1 MNISKIHT
9 GADELDELIGGGLE
23 NRVITQYYGE
33 PAGGKSTFC
42 LMSAV
47 SVLRSGK
54 SVIYIDSE
62 GFSAERFKQIAGD
75 NAKELASNL
84 ILFEPCDF
92 REQSI
97 MIDQC
102 REILE
107 RKNTGL
113 IVLDSIT
120 ALYRVNAASSGDVQR
135 QLSQQLIKLLAY
147 SRKYD
152 IPVIVTNQVYT
163 DIDTDRLSGLGGTS
177 LRHISKVIIRIERD
191 KNFRRAVLEKHRSK
205 PEGEYFRFEIT
216 EKGIKRISNP

>member
-1 MNISKIHT
+1 MDISKINT
-9 GADELDELIGGGLE
+9 GSDVLDELIGGGLE
-23 NRVITQYYGE
+23 KRVITQYYGE

-47 SVLRSGK
+47 SVLKSGG

-62 GFSAERFKQIAGD
+62 GFSAERYRQIAGE
-75 NAKELASNL
+75 NATEMAGNI

-107 RKNTGL
+107 KKNTGL
-113 IVLDSIT
+113 IILDSIT
-120 ALYRVNAASSGDVQR
+120 ALYRVNAAGSGDVQR

-147 SRKYD
+147 SRRYD

-177 LRHISKVIIRIERD
+177 LRHISKVIVRIERD
-191 KNFRRAVLEKHRSK
+191 NNSRKAVLEKHRSK
-205 PEGEYFRFEIT
+205 PEGESFRFEIT
-216 EKGIKRISNP
+216 EKGIKKISNP

>member
-1 MNISKIHT
+1 MDISKIHT
-9 GADELDELIGGGLE
+9 GSDVLDELIGGGLE
-23 NRVITQYYGE
+23 KRVITQYYGE

-47 SVLRSGK
+47 SVLKSGE

-62 GFSAERFKQIAGD
+62 GFSAERYRQIAGE
-75 NAKELASNL
+75 NATEMAGNI

-107 RKNTGL
+107 KKSTGL
-113 IVLDSIT
+113 IILDSIT
-120 ALYRVNAASSGDVQR
+120 ALYRVNAAGSGDVQR

-147 SRKYD
+147 SRRYD
-152 IPVIVTNQVYT
+152 IPIIVTNQVYT

-177 LRHISKVIIRIERD
+177 LRHISKVIVRIERD
-191 KNFRRAVLEKHRSK
+191 NKSRRAVLEKHRSK
-205 PEGEYFRFEIT
+205 PEGESFRFEIT
-216 EKGIKRISNP
+216 EKGIKKISNP